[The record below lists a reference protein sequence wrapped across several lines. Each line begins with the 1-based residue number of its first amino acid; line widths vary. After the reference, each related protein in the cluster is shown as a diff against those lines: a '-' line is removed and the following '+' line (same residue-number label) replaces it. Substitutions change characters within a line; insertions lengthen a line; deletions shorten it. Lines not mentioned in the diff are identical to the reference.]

1 MSGLNI
7 PGVNDKY
14 KTNEIVEGLMKVER
28 IPLTREQ
35 QNLDS
40 YKKQQEAWRTV
51 NQKMSSLRDS
61 VKSLYSFDNPF
72 NSKIASSTEEY
83 AVTATAGREA
93 AYESFKVD
101 VITPATADRFLSKE
115 IEKGQSVP
123 AGLYTYKTGEKTI
136 QMNWKGGKI
145 EDFVTS
151 LNKRGKDV
159 IKASLIGVNKGN
171 KALLIESLK
180 TGNDSKLIFKDAALT
195 FALETQMIKKA
206 DSAKEVFGKNFSEI
220 KQPVNLI
227 DVEQE
232 GLVQISNAGV
242 QMTEEGISVPPRGGF
257 SIEIP
262 ADIAK
267 DDTKT
272 ISFSVKA
279 HNVHD
284 ITSSDAENISGPDL
298 PDSGNVTFKNI
309 TIDNN
314 PLSVDLPQDSKP
326 QVKLSPVKNDSVLF
340 AHFEDGTERELK
352 LTDDVFS
359 ENGSTLKINI
369 KQYPGIKSI
378 VLRNQNTG
386 VSYTV
391 SKIESYD
398 ENIDTGYAPVNP
410 VSVAGDAVIK
420 YEGITITR
428 PTNSIDDVIPHVTL
442 NLSDKTERTATIK
455 IEPDV
460 EAAKDA
466 LITFVGKYNQAVA
479 ELNILSQNKPE
490 IIAELDYLSSDEKK
504 EYQEKL
510 GLFFNDFSLSNIKNS
525 MSQVISGVYKA
536 TDNSEITMLSQI
548 GISTN
553 ATNYSG
559 YNPGK
564 MRGYL
569 EINEKVLD
577 ENLKNNLDAIKVLFG
592 FDTDGDLVIDSGI
605 GYRLDRQITAYVQS
619 GGIFANK
626 NSTLDKQIKA
636 SEQKIAKLET
646 QLDRKEAEL
655 KAKYGQMESSL
666 NSLENQS
673 ESINNFSRQHQNN
686 NNR

>member
-1 MSGLNI
+1 M
-7 PGVNDKY
+7 Y
-14 KTNEIVEGLMKVER
+14 
-28 IPLTREQ
+28 
-35 QNLDS
+35 
-40 YKKQQEAWRTV
+40 
-51 NQKMSSLRDS
+51 
-61 VKSLYSFDNPF
+61 
-72 NSKIASSTEEY
+72 
-83 AVTATAGREA
+83 
-93 AYESFKVD
+93 
-101 VITPATADRFLSKE
+101 
-115 IEKGQSVP
+115 
-123 AGLYTYKTGEKTI
+123 
-136 QMNWKGGKI
+136 
-145 EDFVTS
+145 
-151 LNKRGKDV
+151 
-159 IKASLIGVNKGN
+159 
-171 KALLIESLK
+171 
-180 TGNDSKLIFKDAALT
+180 
-195 FALETQMIKKA
+195 
-206 DSAKEVFGKNFSEI
+206 
-220 KQPVNLI
+220 
-227 DVEQE
+227 
-232 GLVQISNAGV
+232 
-242 QMTEEGISVPPRGGF
+242 
-257 SIEIP
+257 
-262 ADIAK
+262 
-267 DDTKT
+267 
-272 ISFSVKA
+272 
-279 HNVHD
+279 
-284 ITSSDAENISGPDL
+284 
-298 PDSGNVTFKNI
+298 
-309 TIDNN
+309 
-314 PLSVDLPQDSKP
+314 
-326 QVKLSPVKNDSVLF
+326 LF
-340 AHFEDGTERELK
+340 
-352 LTDDVFS
+352 
-359 ENGSTLKINI
+359 LKINI